1 VGQSSSAAK
10 RTPPLS
16 DLDLRIL
23 DLLSSHRVLTQN
35 QLAAINPK
43 TPARTLRYRCARLT
57 ENGLAGRSR
66 PYRERGSAP
75 FHLWPTRKGEAV
87 IKGGPPPRGGDRSEP
102 NPLFLS
108 HAAGLSEIYVALE
121 RTLPS
126 GVRLA
131 RFEREGEAREE
142 FTRLASRDKRAI
154 APDIF
159 IEIADQD
166 GHPLSAFVELDMGSM
181 SHRRLAQKAAGYA
194 DYARA
199 KAWQQRHPFCPA
211 LLFITTTERRARSFL
226 AAMRKQSGRRSLL
239 LTCACDLARDLDRCV
254 VERRW
259 LLHEDHGGMTDLLG
273 ALMEA
278 RRPFDEWKERQAA
291 KRREEEEERER
302 LRSDPEA
309 LAKRLRNEL
318 RRGWGEDRL
327 GRNAT
332 DALLLSVQ
340 GEGRLNEIERR
351 ALEAVGGMLAEPL
364 ALRLA
369 DREPTPLEREALSVL
384 VTHHRASQ
392 VNRLEEAAERF
403 GEGPKLR
410 QCRRWLED
418 GDLLGTDSLAGLAHD
433 AEQDRENAA
442 EQAALR
448 ESYLRWR
455 EAEAKRLGK
464 RHGFIA
470 RHRIGRDGFL
480 AEIDRTSLRFCSGCD
495 EIVYPDP
502 DREHGPRR
510 RDVAAYCHFCGS
522 GVLKE
527 LPSEGVEPT

>member
-1 VGQSSSAAK
+1 MGRSSSAAN

-43 TPARTLRYRCARLT
+43 TPARTLRYRCARLA

-142 FTRLASRDKRAI
+142 FTRLASRDKCAI

-194 DYARA
+194 DYAQA
-199 KAWQQRHPFCPA
+199 TAWQQRHPFCPA
-211 LLFITTTERRARSFL
+211 LLFITTTERRVRSFL
-226 AAMRKQSGRRSLL
+226 AAMRKQTGRRSLL
-239 LTCACDLARDLDRCV
+239 LTCV
-254 VERRW
+254 
-259 LLHEDHGGMTDLLG
+259 
-273 ALMEA
+273 
-278 RRPFDEWKERQAA
+278 
-291 KRREEEEERER
+291 
-302 LRSDPEA
+302 
-309 LAKRLRNEL
+309 
-318 RRGWGEDRL
+318 
-327 GRNAT
+327 
-332 DALLLSVQ
+332 
-340 GEGRLNEIERR
+340 
-351 ALEAVGGMLAEPL
+351 
-364 ALRLA
+364 
-369 DREPTPLEREALSVL
+369 
-384 VTHHRASQ
+384 
-392 VNRLEEAAERF
+392 
-403 GEGPKLR
+403 
-410 QCRRWLED
+410 
-418 GDLLGTDSLAGLAHD
+418 
-433 AEQDRENAA
+433 
-442 EQAALR
+442 
-448 ESYLRWR
+448 
-455 EAEAKRLGK
+455 
-464 RHGFIA
+464 
-470 RHRIGRDGFL
+470 
-480 AEIDRTSLRFCSGCD
+480 
-495 EIVYPDP
+495 
-502 DREHGPRR
+502 
-510 RDVAAYCHFCGS
+510 
-522 GVLKE
+522 
-527 LPSEGVEPT
+527 

>member
-1 VGQSSSAAK
+1 VGRSSSAAE
-10 RTPPLS
+10 RMPPLS

-35 QLAAINPK
+35 QLAAINPT
-43 TPARTLRYRCARLT
+43 TPARTLRYRCARLA

-102 NPLFLS
+102 NPLFLA

-121 RTLPS
+121 RMLPS
-126 GVRLA
+126 QVRLA

-142 FTRLASRDKRAI
+142 FTVLAPRDKRAI

-159 IEIADQD
+159 IEIDDQN
-166 GHPLSAFVELDMGSM
+166 GHPLLAFVELDMGSM

-226 AAMRKQSGRRSLL
+226 TAMRKQVGRRSLL
-239 LTCACDLARDLDRCV
+239 LTCACDLARDLERCAV
-254 VERRW
+254 DQRW
-259 LLHEDHGGMTDLLG
+259 LLDDEDEGMTDLLG
-273 ALMEA
+273 ALTEA

-291 KRREEEEERER
+291 KRREDDEERER

-309 LAKRLRNEL
+309 LAARLRDEL
-318 RRGWGEDRL
+318 RRGWGADRF
-327 GRNAT
+327 GRKAT
-332 DALLLSVQ
+332 DALLLSLQ
-340 GEGRLNEIERR
+340 GEDGLNEIERR

-364 ALRLA
+364 KLRLA
-369 DREPTPLEREALSVL
+369 DREPTPSEREALAVL
-384 VTHHRASQ
+384 VAHHLSSQ
-392 VNRLEEAAERF
+392 YKRLEEAAQRF

-410 QCRRWLED
+410 QRRRWLDD
-418 GDLLGTDSLAGLAHD
+418 GDLLGTKSLDGLEHD

-442 EQAALR
+442 DQARLR
-448 ESYLRWR
+448 ENYLSWR
-455 EAEAKRLGK
+455 QAKATRFGK

-470 RHRIGRDGFL
+470 RHRIGREGFL
-480 AEIDRTSLRFCSGCD
+480 AEVDRPSLRLCSGC
-495 EIVYPDP
+495 EEMVYPDP
-502 DREHGPRR
+502 DREHGPAR

-527 LPSEGVEPT
+527 LPAEGAEST

>member
-1 VGQSSSAAK
+1 MPQ
-10 RTPPLS
+10 LS

-23 DLLSSHRVLTQN
+23 DLLSHHRVLTQN

-43 TPARTLRYRCARLT
+43 TPARTLRYRCARLA

-87 IKGGPPPRGGDRSEP
+87 VKGGPPPRGGDRSEP
-102 NPLFLS
+102 NPLFLC

-121 RTLPS
+121 RTLPDQ
-126 GVRLA
+126 VRIA

-142 FTRLASRDKRAI
+142 FTVLASREKRAI
-154 APDIF
+154 APDLF
-159 IEIADQD
+159 IEIEDQD
-166 GHPLSAFVELDMGSM
+166 GSLAAFVELDMGSM

-211 LLFITTTERRARSFL
+211 LLFVTTTESRARSFL
-226 AAMRKQSGRRSLL
+226 AVMRRQVGRESLL
-239 LTCACDLARDLDRCV
+239 LTCACDLARELDRCA
-254 VERRW
+254 VEERW
-259 LLHEDHGGMTDLLG
+259 LLDDEDEGVTDLLS

-291 KRREEEEERER
+291 ERREEDEERER

-309 LAKRLRNEL
+309 LADHLRQKL
-318 RRGWGEDRL
+318 RYGWGSERF
-327 GRNAT
+327 GPTAT
-332 DALLLSVQ
+332 DALWLSI
-340 GEGRLNEIERR
+340 ESECALNEIERR
-351 ALEAVGGMLAEPL
+351 ALEAIGGMLAEPL

-369 DREPTPLEREALSVL
+369 EREPTSSEREVLAALV
-384 VTHHRASQ
+384 VHHRASQ
-392 VNRLEEAAERF
+392 VKRLEEVAKRF

-410 QCRRWLED
+410 RRRRWLED
-418 GDLLGTDSLAGLAHD
+418 GDLLGTDSLTGLARD

-442 EQAALR
+442 EQARLR
-448 ESYLRWR
+448 ENYLRWR
-455 EAEAKRLGK
+455 EAQATRLGK
-464 RHGFIA
+464 KHGFIA

-480 AEIDRTSLRFCSGCD
+480 AEVDRTSLRFCSGCE

-502 DREHGPRR
+502 HREHGPAR

-527 LPSEGVEPT
+527 LPAEGAEPT

>member
-1 VGQSSSAAK
+1 MGRSSSAAK

-43 TPARTLRYRCARLT
+43 TPARTLRYRCARLA
-57 ENGLAGRSR
+57 ENELAGRSR

-87 IKGGPPPRGGDRSEP
+87 AKGGPPPRGGDRSEP

-126 GVRLA
+126 QVRLA

-194 DYARA
+194 DYAQA

-226 AAMRKQSGRRSLL
+226 AAMRKQTGRRSLL
-239 LTCACDLARDLDRCV
+239 LTCACDLARELERCAVDQRWFLDD
-254 VERRW
+254 EG
-259 LLHEDHGGMTDLLG
+259 EGMTDLLG
-273 ALMEA
+273 ALTEA

-291 KRREEEEERER
+291 KRREEGEGRER

-309 LAKRLRNEL
+309 LAERLRNEL
-318 RRGWGEDRL
+318 RRGWGSDRL
-327 GRNAT
+327 GRIAT
-332 DALLLSVQ
+332 DALRLSVE
-340 GEGRLNEIERR
+340 GEGRLNEIEHR
-351 ALEAVGGMLAEPL
+351 ALNAVGGMLAEPL

-369 DREPTPLEREALSVL
+369 DREPMPSEREALAAL
-384 VTHHRASQ
+384 VAHHLASQ
-392 VNRLEEAAERF
+392 FNRLEEAVARF

-410 QCRRWLED
+410 RRRRWLED
-418 GDLLGTDSLAGLAHD
+418 GDLLGADSLDGLALD

-442 EQAALR
+442 EQDRLR
-448 ESYLRWR
+448 ENYLCVR
-455 EAEAKRLGK
+455 EMAAERLAK
-464 RHGFIA
+464 RHGFFA
-470 RHRIGRDGFL
+470 RRRIGHDAFL
-480 AEIDRTSLRFCSGCD
+480 AQVDRERLRLCSGCE

-502 DREHGPRR
+502 EREHGPVR

-522 GVLKE
+522 GVLSA
-527 LPSEGVEPT
+527 LPAEGVGPT

>member
-1 VGQSSSAAK
+1 MGRSSSAAN

-43 TPARTLRYRCARLT
+43 TPARTLRYRCARLA

-87 IKGGPPPRGGDRSEP
+87 VKGGPPPRGGDRSEP

-126 GVRLA
+126 QVRLA

-154 APDIF
+154 APDLF

-166 GHPLSAFVELDMGSM
+166 GHPLTAFVELDMGSM

-194 DYARA
+194 DYAQA

-211 LLFITTTERRARSFL
+211 LLFITTTERRAHSFL
-226 AAMRKQSGRRSLL
+226 AAMRKQVGRRSLL
-239 LTCACDLARDLDRCV
+239 LTCACDLARDLERCA
-254 VERRW
+254 VEQRW
-259 LLHEDHGGMTDLLG
+259 LLDAEDEGMFDLLG

-291 KRREEEEERER
+291 KRREEDEERER
-302 LRSDPEA
+302 LRSDPES
-309 LAKRLRNEL
+309 LAERLRDEL

-327 GRNAT
+327 GRKAT
-332 DALLLSVQ
+332 DALLLSIR
-340 GEGRLNEIERR
+340 GEGGLNAIERR
-351 ALEAVGGMLAEPL
+351 ALEAVGGMLTEPL
-364 ALRLA
+364 KLRFA
-369 DREPTPLEREALSVL
+369 DREPTPSEREALAML
-384 VTHHRASQ
+384 VAHHGASQ
-392 VNRLEEAAERF
+392 YKRLEEAAERF

-410 QCRRWLED
+410 QRRRWLDD
-418 GDLLGTDSLAGLAHD
+418 GDLLGTKSLDGLEHD
-433 AEQDRENAA
+433 AEQDHENAA
-442 EQAALR
+442 EQARLR
-448 ESYLRWR
+448 ENYLRWR
-455 EAEAKRLGK
+455 EAKATRLGK

-480 AEIDRTSLRFCSGCD
+480 AEVDRTSLRFCSGCE

-502 DREHGPRR
+502 DREHGPARH
-510 RDVAAYCHFCGS
+510 DVAAYCHFCGS

-527 LPSEGVEPT
+527 LPAEGAEPT

>member
-1 VGQSSSAAK
+1 LGRASSATD

-35 QLAAINPK
+35 QLAAINPQ
-43 TPARTLRYRCARLT
+43 TPARTLRYRCTRLA

-87 IKGGPPPRGGDRSEP
+87 VNGGPPPRGGDRSEP

-126 GVRLA
+126 QVRLT

-142 FTRLASRDKRAI
+142 FTVLASREKRAI
-154 APDIF
+154 APDLF
-159 IEIADQD
+159 IEISDQD
-166 GHPLSAFVELDMGSM
+166 GNPLSAFVELDLGSM

-211 LLFITTTERRARSFL
+211 LLFVTTTESRARSFL
-226 AAMRKQSGRRSLL
+226 AAVCKQVGRDSLL
-239 LTCACDLARDLDRCV
+239 LTCGCDLARELERCA
-254 VERRW
+254 VEERW
-259 LLHEDHGGMTDLLG
+259 LLDDEDEGMTDLLG
-273 ALMEA
+273 ALVES
-278 RRPFDEWKERQAA
+278 RRPFDQWKERQAA

-309 LAKRLRNEL
+309 LAARLRDEL
-318 RRGWGEDRL
+318 RRGWGKDRL
-327 GRNAT
+327 GRKAT
-332 DALLLSVQ
+332 DALLLSLQ
-340 GEGRLNEIERR
+340 GDDRLNDIERR
-351 ALEAVGGMLAEPL
+351 ALKAVGGMLTEPL
-364 ALRLA
+364 ALRLV
-369 DREPTPLEREALSVL
+369 DREPTSSEREALAVL
-384 VTHHRASQ
+384 VARHLASQ
-392 VNRLEEAAERF
+392 FKRLEEEAERL

-410 QCRRWLED
+410 RRRRWLEG
-418 GDLLGTDSLAGLAHD
+418 GDLLGTKSLDGLDRD

-442 EQAALR
+442 AQARLR
-448 ESYLRWR
+448 ENYLRWR
-455 EAEAKRLGK
+455 ETEATRLGK

-470 RHRIGRDGFL
+470 RHRIGHDGFL
-480 AEIDRTSLRFCSGCD
+480 AEVDRNSLRLCSGCE

-502 DREHGPRR
+502 NREHGPAR

-522 GVLKE
+522 GVLSE
-527 LPSEGVEPT
+527 LPAAGVGST